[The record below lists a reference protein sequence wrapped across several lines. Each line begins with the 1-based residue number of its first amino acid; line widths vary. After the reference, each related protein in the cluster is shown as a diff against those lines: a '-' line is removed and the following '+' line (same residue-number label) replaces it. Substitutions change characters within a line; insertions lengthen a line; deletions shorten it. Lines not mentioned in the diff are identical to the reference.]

1 MKKIIVALT
10 ALLSLGVTPAPVMK
24 PLMWEAKNPKRVKW
38 SEHTFQ
44 QIYRNFDAFD
54 NVKDMDLFCPNYYNL
69 NRDQKVNVWGQLIA
83 AMSWYESG
91 HNPKARV
98 AEPSLGIDPVTNE
111 VVKAEGLMQLGYADT
126 MWHSYCD
133 FDWVQDRQFEESD
146 SRKTT
151 FDPYINL
158 KCGIGILARQIEK
171 HGKIV
176 INRGAYWA
184 VIKDGHRNSRIY
196 GIQKIIS
203 QYDMCKINE

>member
-1 MKKIIVALT
+1 MKKIFVGLAAIMMMSV
-10 ALLSLGVTPAPVMK
+10 VPAPVMK
-24 PLMWEAKNPKRVKW
+24 PLMWEEKNPKRIKW

-54 NVKDMDLFCPNYYNL
+54 KVKDMDFFCPNYYNL
-69 NRDQKVNVWGQLIA
+69 NRDQKVNVWGQLIS

-91 HNPKARV
+91 HNPKA
-98 AEPSLGIDPVTNE
+98 AMLQSSLGVDPVTNE
-111 VVKAEGLMQLGYADT
+111 TIKAEGLLQLGYADT

-133 FDWVQDRQFEESD
+133 FDWVQDRQFEDHD

-171 HGKIV
+171 HGKII
-176 INRGAYWA
+176 INRGAYWS
-184 VIKDGHRNSRIY
+184 VLKDGHKNCRIE
-196 GIQKIIS
+196 GIKKIVS
-203 QYDMCKINE
+203 KYEMCNVK

>member
-1 MKKIIVALT
+1 MKKIIVALA
-10 ALLSLGVTPAPVMK
+10 ALLSLGVTPAPIMK
-24 PLMWEAKNPKRVKW
+24 PLMWEAKNPKRAKW
-38 SEHTFQ
+38 SEYTFQ

-54 NVKDMDLFCPNYYNL
+54 NAKDIDFFCPNYNNL

-91 HNPKARV
+91 HNPRARE
-98 AEPSLGIDPVTNE
+98 AGFNLGIDPITNE
-111 VVKAEGLMQLGYADT
+111 NIKAEGLLQLGYADT
-126 MWHSYCD
+126 MWHTYCD
-133 FDWVQDRQFEESD
+133 FDWVQDRQFED
-146 SRKTT
+146 NDPRKTT

-184 VIKDGHRNSRIY
+184 VIKDGHKNSRIY
-196 GIQKIIS
+196 GIQKIVS